1 MMGESFIFQSTF
13 KNTQRRLCF
22 FLVFIIVAMY
32 SYFTIVVK

>member
-1 MMGESFIFQSTF
+1 MMGKSFIFQSTF
-13 KNTQRRLCF
+13 KNTQRGLF